1 MSNPINI
8 NDHLDRLA
16 KAEEILGYEFGDKN
30 ILLQALTHP
39 SAVQGCSLE
48 HSYERFEFLGDA
60 ILEAI
65 VSISIFRKYKNMDE
79 GKMTHMRV
87 AIVSGENLSKIAKDL
102 GLSDLII
109 FGKSE
114 QSTGIRGMKSALEN
128 VYEALVAAVFLD
140 GGQIRCWHFVLDT
153 LVDKMIDNDN
163 LANSENPKSTLQEK
177 IQVYHSTPVYE
188 IVEESGPAHEKTFVA
203 QVVVD
208 GKVLAKG
215 KGHSKKEA
223 EANAALQ
230 ALGKWK
236 DEK

>member
-1 MSNPINI
+1 MDCPIKI
-8 NDHLDRLA
+8 EEHLDRIA
-16 KAEEILGYEFGDKN
+16 KAEEILGYTFENKS

-39 SAVQGCSLE
+39 SAVQGSSLQ

-65 VSISIFRKYKNMDE
+65 VSISIFRKYTDMDE

-87 AIVSGENLSKIAKDL
+87 AIVSGENLSKIAKEL
-102 GLSDLII
+102 GLADLII

-140 GGQIRCWHFVLDT
+140 GGQIRVWHFILDT
-153 LVDKMIDNDN
+153 LVDKMIDNDS
-163 LANSENPKSTLQEK
+163 LAHSENPKSTLQER
-177 IQVYHSTPVYE
+177 IQVTHSTPVYE
-188 IVEESGPAHEKTFVA
+188 IIEESGPAHDKTFVA
-203 QVVVD
+203 QVTVD

-230 ALGKWK
+230 ALGK
-236 DEK
+236 